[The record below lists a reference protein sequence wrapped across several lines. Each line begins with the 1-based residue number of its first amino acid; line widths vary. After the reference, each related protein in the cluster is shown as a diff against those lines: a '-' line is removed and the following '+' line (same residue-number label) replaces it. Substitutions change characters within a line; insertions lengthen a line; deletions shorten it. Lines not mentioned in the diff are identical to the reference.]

1 VTLHHRPDPFVIGL
15 LLVVALAAGCSS
27 GSPAITGGPA
37 TQAAATQAPGTAQPG
52 ASSVATTAPTKA
64 PATGTAQVDLLFTGT
79 RAITAKGTTGR
90 CIIIT
95 RADGTVAF
103 GFEATEANYPGL
115 GLSFSMANLNGEH
128 VDIKWVI
135 ENTISY
141 GDPGTGITL
150 SADHHSVQLD
160 VELSPFTPQG
170 GTAPGPEH
178 VKGTVTCP

>member
-1 VTLHHRPDPFVIGL
+1 VTLRHRPAPVVVVL
-15 LLVVALAAGCSS
+15 LLASLGAAGCSS
-27 GSPAITGGPA
+27 GSPAILPAPA
-37 TQAAATQAPGTAQPG
+37 TQGAATQASGTAQPG
-52 ASSVATTAPTKA
+52 TSSVATTAPTKA
-64 PATGTAQVDLLFTGT
+64 PATGTAQVDLLFSGT

-90 CIIIT
+90 CIVIT
-95 RADGTVAF
+95 RSDATVAF

-115 GLSFSMANLNGEH
+115 GLSFSMANLNGDH

-135 ENTISY
+135 EGNISY